1 MNSTRFVVLLVS
13 LLTFFLG
20 ACSSPPE
27 RMLSKQESPYAA
39 LITGKKP
46 LEPDEF
52 IEKKGAVFAANEDFI
67 RYYERVRGH
76 ALNVLLLSGGG
87 QNGAFGAGLL
97 KGWRASGSRPEF
109 DVVTGV
115 STGALLATHAFLG
128 TPADDA
134 VLEELFT
141 GVTSDDIY
149 KERSLLSLVGGAT
162 SLLETDP
169 LEALIAKTITPEVLE
184 RVAAEHAKG
193 RRLVVGTTNLDYN
206 QTWAWNMSGIA
217 AAGGPEALELYRKVL
232 RASSAFPIMF
242 PPEKI
247 NGHLFADGAV
257 RANLLVVGLSG
268 SEPPGPP
275 LHGPGNVFVV
285 QNGKAEAAPQAIK
298 ESLVSVASA
307 TIGEMMGS
315 SNESLVVRSF
325 FATLVHDYN
334 FHTISVPQEVDI
346 GSDPLAFDQRQMQAG
361 FDAGYELGKRGLAS
375 WSNTPPLLHDF
386 PEWALKVVKSKL

>member
-1 MNSTRFVVLLVS
+1 MNSTKSVVLLVS
-13 LLTFFLG
+13 LLTLALG
-20 ACSSPPE
+20 GCGSARE
-27 RMLSKQESPYAA
+27 RTLSKQESPYAA
-39 LITGKKP
+39 LVTGKRP
-46 LEPDEF
+46 LAPAKF
-52 IEKKGAVFAANEDFI
+52 IVHKGSVFASDRDFI
-67 RYYERVRGH
+67 RYYEGVRGH

-87 QNGAFGAGLL
+87 QNGSFGAGLL

-134 VLEELFT
+134 VLEEIFT
-141 GVTSDDIY
+141 TVTSDDIF
-149 KERSLLSLVGGAT
+149 KKRGVISLVGGAT

-169 LEALIAKTITPEVLE
+169 LKALIDKTITPQVLE
-184 RVAAEHAKG
+184 RVAAEQAKG

-206 QTWAWNMSGIA
+206 QTWAWNLGGIA
-217 AAGGPEALELYRKVL
+217 AAGGPEALELYRNVL

-242 PPEKI
+242 PPMKI
-247 NGHLFADGAV
+247 DGHLFADGAV
-257 RANLLVVGLSG
+257 RANLLVIGLSG

-285 QNGKAEAAPQAIK
+285 QNGKAEAAPHAIK
-298 ESLVSVASA
+298 ENLASIASA
-307 TIGEMMGS
+307 AIGEMMGS
-315 SNESLVVRSF
+315 SNESLVVRAF
-325 FATLVHDYN
+325 FSTLVHDYR
-334 FHTISVPQEVDI
+334 FHTISVPNDVDI

-375 WSNTPPLLHDF
+375 WSNAPPLLHDF
-386 PEWALKVVKSKL
+386 PPWALEVVKSKL